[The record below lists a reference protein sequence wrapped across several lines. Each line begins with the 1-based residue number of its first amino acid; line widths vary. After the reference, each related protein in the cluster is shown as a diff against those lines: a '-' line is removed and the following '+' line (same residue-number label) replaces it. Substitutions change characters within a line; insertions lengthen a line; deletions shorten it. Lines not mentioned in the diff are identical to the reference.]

1 MLNTKVEQV
10 ADSKRNDTHVLN
22 TKVETVH
29 GKSEPPAICHQATLP
44 DHAWA
49 ELQWGQV
56 ELGDKRLT
64 QRAVE
69 IGAKMAAHPDAPL
82 PKQAQTRAMLV
93 GSYRLMNNKRVDM
106 TKLLAEVYKTT
117 RIAAEQQA
125 RVLLIHD
132 TTELDFTDHPRR
144 AV

>member
-10 ADSKRNDTHVLN
+10 ADSKRNDTHALN

-29 GKSEPPAICHQATLP
+29 GKAEKPAICHQATLP
-44 DHAWA
+44 DQAWA

-64 QRAVE
+64 QRAVA
-69 IGAKMAAHPDAPL
+69 IGAKMAAHPDAPM

-93 GSYRLMNNKRVDM
+93 GSYRLMNNTRVDI
-106 TKLLAEVYKTT
+106 TKLLAEVTKTT
-117 RIAAEQQA
+117 RIAAEQQP
-125 RVLLIHD
+125 LSC
-132 TTELDFTDHPRR
+132 
-144 AV
+144 